1 MYFTWTKV
9 EAKEFTQLGKK
20 FVKSLLGKSKH
31 THVDEAKNLSKKV
44 AFSSKQGEVITM
56 PPPKARPFKHTKVFD
71 LNSDDDFSS
80 R

>member
-9 EAKEFTQLGKK
+9 EAKKFTQLEKK

-56 PPPKARPFKHTKVFD
+56 PPPKAPFKHTKVFD

>member
-31 THVDEAKNLSKKV
+31 THVDEAKTYPRRLH
-44 AFSSKQGEVITM
+44 F
-56 PPPKARPFKHTKVFD
+56 H
-71 LNSDDDFSS
+71 LNKGK
-80 R
+80 